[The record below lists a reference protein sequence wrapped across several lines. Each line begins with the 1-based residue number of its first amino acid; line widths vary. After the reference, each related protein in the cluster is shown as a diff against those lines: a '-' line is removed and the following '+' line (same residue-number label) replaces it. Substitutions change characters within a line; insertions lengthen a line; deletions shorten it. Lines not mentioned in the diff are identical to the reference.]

1 MVRRKLGDILYPV
14 NGSRNGNSPSGHAA
28 THRPTTLPPGMPVVM
43 ERFKRAMAFPAD
55 VRNQLVDPHTVGSPG
70 YLKHTANVTRV
81 TPVSRV
87 ESSSAAFITV
97 QRGSHSHDRR
107 DNRRSSR
114 PDRIPPVRAPIPRG
128 LRISISTFAAGFV
141 ARWPLRVPAVP
152 VARISSRGRGGEVRR
167 GRAAARG
174 PYVLGMLPSNPAP
187 YAETARPDFLPGTL
201 STW

>member
-1 MVRRKLGDILYPV
+1 MADTLG
-14 NGSRNGNSPSGHAA
+14 NGMGLETVDVATVTKRIALGRAAVPPPAGQHASY
-28 THRPTTLPPGMPVVM
+28 T
-43 ERFKRAMAFPAD
+43 
-55 VRNQLVDPHTVGSPG
+55 
-70 YLKHTANVTRV
+70 
-81 TPVSRV
+81 
-87 ESSSAAFITV
+87 
-97 QRGSHSHDRR
+97 HDRR

-141 ARWPLRVPAVP
+141 ARRPLRVPAVP

-174 PYVLGMLPSNPAP
+174 PYVLGMLPPIPAP